1 MESLDQEHRLSLRAE
16 HDRIAEEIGTRLSVD
31 HVQNGGVLAF
41 FSFIGVGLT
50 VKLGW
55 DRWGWL
61 PVNKPQP
68 PPGVPMWFLLAMVL
82 AAVLVG
88 FTVREFLRARLLRAV
103 EAEKFARLLVLR
115 RALELDR

>member
-1 MESLDQEHRLSLRAE
+1 MAAAPGVRRSELGDALRAC
-16 HDRIAEEIGTRLSVD
+16 RNA
-31 HVQNGGVLAF
+31 
-41 FSFIGVGLT
+41 FIGVGLT

-68 PPGVPMWFLLAMVL
+68 PPGVPMWFLLAMAV
-82 AAVLVG
+82 AAVLAG

-115 RALELDR
+115 RALELDT